1 MSGGCIS
8 SCCLRGRNGL
18 GLLLYYWKAGILFSV
33 FSSCLA
39 RPACRTRD
47 DVLSEICLDLQM
59 QKSISS
65 VLYHYRLTGE
75 NRYYFLYSLA
85 STVWSCSLFEKV
97 TKTFAGELENN
108 DFSSHSSEFICMS
121 TVLIQLRSSWER
133 LSVQFFFFFP
143 SRVSMAFKMIA
154 FCSAPETW
162 VVRLLYTSG
171 TVSDKYWEYKQ
182 GSDEKAR

>member
-1 MSGGCIS
+1 MVWG
-8 SCCLRGRNGL
+8 SCCITGKLASCSLSSLAVSL
-18 GLLLYYWKAGILFSV
+18 GLRVEQGMTYFQKSALTYRCK
-33 FSSCLA
+33 
-39 RPACRTRD
+39 
-47 DVLSEICLDLQM
+47 
-59 QKSISS
+59 KSISS

-75 NRYYFLYSLA
+75 NRHYFLYSLA

-121 TVLIQLRSSWER
+121 TVWVQLRSSWER

>member
-75 NRYYFLYSLA
+75 NRHYFLYSLA

-143 SRVSMAFKMIA
+143 AESAWHSR
-154 FCSAPETW
+154 W
-162 VVRLLYTSG
+162 
-171 TVSDKYWEYKQ
+171 
-182 GSDEKAR
+182 